1 MNTKTSINNQSTV
14 ATPERYTTDFVTS
27 QDGTRIRYRQLG
39 HGPGVVVLHGAMESA
54 QSHMQ
59 LAEALADAF
68 TVYLPERRGH
78 NLSGPD
84 CNDYSIQKE
93 VEDLDALLSKTGTH
107 HVFGVSA
114 GGLICLQAA
123 LTLPAIHKA
132 VLYEPALFING
143 SSPTAFLQRYD
154 KEMAQGKVS
163 AALVTAMIASQM
175 GPPVFNA
182 IPRWILELL
191 TNMAMKSEDKKA
203 RSGDVTMRMLAP
215 TLHYDFQLV
224 DEMSGKLESFRAM
237 RTEVLLLG
245 GSKSPAYLKAALDAL
260 EKVLPHAKRVE
271 FPGLGHGGSS
281 DTSNTN
287 RGGNPELVAQEMRR
301 FFAEP

>member
-1 MNTKTSINNQSTV
+1 MTTKTSVNNQSTV
-14 ATPERYTTDFVTS
+14 ATPERYTTHFVTS
-27 QDGTRIRYRQLG
+27 QDGTTIGYRQLG
-39 HGPGVVVLHGAMESA
+39 HGPGVIMLHGSMESA

-78 NLSGPD
+78 NLSGLD
-84 CNDYSIQKE
+84 SKDYSIQKE
-93 VEDLDALLSKTGTH
+93 VEDMDALLTKTGAH

-132 VLYEPALFING
+132 ALYEPALIVNG
-143 SSPTAFLQRYD
+143 MVSNAFLQRYD
-154 KEMAQGKVS
+154 KEMAQGKVA

-182 IPRWILELL
+182 IPRWALELL

-224 DEMSGKLESFRAM
+224 AEMSGKLESFRAV

-260 EKVLPHAKRVE
+260 EKVLPHVKRVE

-281 DTSNTN
+281 DASNTN
-287 RGGNPELVAQEMRR
+287 RGGKPELVAQEMRR